1 MAMKTSNYETLHK
14 PAGEFSNRE
23 AYLENEL
30 VIMEPRRWRLNLPR
44 RDFNFEWEDIT
55 PALAGTIG
63 KIVMTTAIVAAF
75 AAGYGLGPEF
85 IVENVRFE
93 MLIASLLFVILF
105 SGFYLPTAN
114 LAGCHGPLI
123 PLIPLIVLSGGH
135 PLALGIM
142 VAIFGL
148 ALGLSKGGSTLVRL
162 TGDGVRGGLLI
173 YLGMTGLL
181 GQLNALRGWSNSI
194 GNELI
199 FFVIILVVIFTYAYL
214 IRINKRWL
222 AIPLCSLAAMIVA
235 LVMGAPFQFTTG
247 PGIPNMNPL
256 YWWGA
261 DTGWMIG
268 LPTMANFIAV
278 LPFAILAVSMWPPD
292 FLGHRVFQEQN
303 FPEGSEKVLMDVDDT
318 MTVCSMRQAVGSVLG
333 GGNLASSWGT
343 YIIPAA
349 IAKRPIPA
357 GAILTGIM
365 CVLAVIIGYP
375 MDLAAWDPVLR
386 VALIVGV
393 FVPLLEVGMQI
404 VKTTKQA
411 QSAGIC
417 IMGSALVNPVFGWS
431 LAMLLENAGFVG
443 NIERGEDLPR
453 AARLLIPTATFIICT
468 VAMAL
473 AGLLPGIPALIGGG

>member
-1 MAMKTSNYETLHK
+1 MNNTAYKTAHK
-14 PAGEFSNRE
+14 PASEFISRE

-30 VIMEPRRWRLNLPR
+30 VIMRPRRWKLNLPR

-93 MLIASLLFVILF
+93 MLIASVFFVILF
-105 SGFYLPTAN
+105 SGFWLPTSN

-135 PLALGIM
+135 PLAFGIM
-142 VAIFGL
+142 VAVFGL
-148 ALGLSKGGSTLVRL
+148 ALGLSKGGSTLVKL

-181 GQLNALRGWSNSI
+181 GQLNALRGWSNDI

-199 FFVIILVVIFTYAYL
+199 FLVIILVVIFIYAYL

-222 AIPLCSLAAMIVA
+222 AIPLCSLAAMFVA
-235 LVMGAPFQFTTG
+235 LLMGAPFQFMTG
-247 PGIPNMNPL
+247 PGIPNMNPM

-268 LPTMANFIAV
+268 LPTLANFVAV

-318 MTVCSMRQAVGSVLG
+318 MTVCSMRQAVGSLLG

-365 CVLAVIIGYP
+365 CILAVVIGYP

-404 VKTTKQA
+404 VRTTQQA

-453 AARLLIPTATFIICT
+453 AARLIIPVATFFVCT
-468 VAMAL
+468 VAMA
-473 AGLLPGIPALIGGG
+473 AVGLIPGIPSLIGGG

>member
-1 MAMKTSNYETLHK
+1 MKTSNYETLRK

-23 AYLENEL
+23 AYLEHEL

-93 MLIASLLFVILF
+93 MLIAAVLFVTLF

>member
-1 MAMKTSNYETLHK
+1 MNNTAYKTAHK
-14 PAGEFSNRE
+14 PASEFSSRE

-30 VIMEPRRWRLNLPR
+30 VIMSPRRWKLNLPR

-93 MLIASLLFVILF
+93 MLIASIFFVILF
-105 SGFYLPTAN
+105 SGFWLPTSN

-135 PLALGIM
+135 PLAFGIM
-142 VAIFGL
+142 VAVFGL
-148 ALGLSKGGSTLVRL
+148 ALGLSKGGSTLVKL

-181 GQLNALRGWSNSI
+181 GQLNALRGWSNDI

-199 FFVIILVVIFTYAYL
+199 FLVIILVVIFIYAYL

-222 AIPLCSLAAMIVA
+222 AIPLCSLAAMVVA
-235 LVMGAPFQFTTG
+235 LLMGAPFQFMTG
-247 PGIPNMNPL
+247 PGIPNMNPM

-268 LPTMANFIAV
+268 LPTLANFVAV

-318 MTVCSMRQAVGSVLG
+318 MTVCSMRQAVGSLLG

-357 GAILTGIM
+357 GAVLTGIM
-365 CVLAVIIGYP
+365 CILAVVIGYP

-404 VKTTKQA
+404 VRTTQQA

-453 AARLLIPTATFIICT
+453 AARLIIPVATFIVCT
-468 VAMAL
+468 VAMA
-473 AGLLPGIPALIGGG
+473 AVGLIPGIPSLIGGG